1 MHETTA
7 LLTSTTDPLSQWL
20 VAGTLFLLFV
30 LLTMEKAHRVLV
42 ALGAVSI
49 LWAVTYLTPYHL
61 ISFEQAA
68 RALDLNVLLL
78 LASMMA
84 VVGVLK
90 ATGVF
95 GWAVSQL
102 LRRSGNHPLRVMVAV
117 IWFAGVSSAF
127 LDNVTTVIFLAPII
141 LGVAAQLEVS
151 PRALLLPMIMAANI
165 GGTATLIGD
174 PPNIMIGSAAGLAF
188 ADFLVHLTAPVLVML
203 LALQLV
209 ASRWFRSELAG
220 TGEPT
225 PEHGDGAPRIVDPAL
240 LHGMG
245 WICGFI
251 LIGFLT
257 HGMTGM
263 PAAVPATIGAAAA
276 LVLQDVL
283 YLRRHDAEVEER
295 SHGILRVLEH
305 EIEWPTLV
313 FFAFLFIVVGA
324 AVETGLI
331 TTLAS
336 TLADAITGGQERF
349 GLGPEATL
357 LFAALLVL
365 WAAGILSGLIDN
377 IPFVAVAI
385 PILAGLIPTLP
396 GDGQVLWW
404 ALALGACLGGNST
417 PIGASANVTTLDL
430 AARGKVHI
438 SFREYVRFAIP
449 ITAMTLIVASAYLAA
464 DIYLGYWPAL
474 GITSAVAGLLFGL
487 TRIRRRQGGG
497 TFPRIAALP
506 QDLPQN

>member
-1 MHETTA
+1 MHDA
-7 LLTSTTDPLSQWL
+7 AGLLTSTTDQFSQL
-20 VAGTLFLLFV
+20 MVAGTLIVLFV
-30 LLTMEKAHRVLV
+30 LLTLEKAHRVLV
-42 ALGAVSI
+42 ALGAVST
-49 LWAVTYLTPYHL
+49 LWVITYLTPYHL

-68 RALDLNVLLL
+68 SALDLNVLLL

-102 LRRSGNHPLRVMVAV
+102 LRRSGNHPVRVMVVV
-117 IWFAGVSSAF
+117 IWFAGVASAF

-141 LGVAAQLEVS
+141 LGVASQLEVS
-151 PRALLLPMIMAANI
+151 PRAILLPMIMAANI

-174 PPNIMIGSAAGLAF
+174 PPNIMIGSAAGLSF

-203 LALQLV
+203 LGLQLV
-209 ASRWFRSELAG
+209 ASWWFREELAG
-220 TGEPT
+220 TGEAIPSSAGG
-225 PEHGDGAPRIVDPAL
+225 EARIVDPLL
-240 LHGMG
+240 LHGMA

-283 YLRRHDAEVEER
+283 YLRRHDAATEER

-357 LFAALLVL
+357 LFATLLVL

-385 PILAGLIPTLP
+385 PILAGLIPALP
-396 GDGQVLWW
+396 LGGEILWW

-430 AARGKVHI
+430 AARGKVRI
-438 SFREYVRFAIP
+438 SFREYVRFAVP
-449 ITAMTLIVASAYLAA
+449 ITVMTLVVASAYLAA
-464 DIYLGYWPAL
+464 DIYLGYWRAL
-474 GITSAVAGLLFGL
+474 GLTVIAAALLFGL
-487 TRIRRRQGGG
+487 TRFRRRHGGG
-497 TFPRIAALP
+497 IHGISAMPE
-506 QDLPQN
+506 DLPQA